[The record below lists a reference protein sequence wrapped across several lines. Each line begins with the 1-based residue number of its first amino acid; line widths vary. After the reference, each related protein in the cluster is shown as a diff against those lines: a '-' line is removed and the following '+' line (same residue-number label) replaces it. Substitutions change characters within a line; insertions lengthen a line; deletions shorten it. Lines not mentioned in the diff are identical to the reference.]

1 MALTWEPAGGLGD
14 MRSCKMEVGSLSL
27 HSQVNYEMQSIE
39 LLLVYRPKVDS
50 RKSGSGWWWCYFR
63 QPVSLQ
69 FSWSLSFF
77 LGDHYSMI
85 PQWLPLSQVFCSRQK
100 KREKIRKRTN
110 YFCSFLWDRQ
120 VLWPP
125 LNSFYILLTRPM
137 AHDHSWISGKEK
149 IYIQWERERKNQEA
163 IENCRDSKL
172 TPSAIGS

>member
-1 MALTWEPAGGLGD
+1 MTLTWEPAGGLGD

-100 KREKIRKRTN
+100 KKEKRLGKEPTTFVHFCGIGKFSGPLWTLFIYYWPDQWHMITPGYLGRRKYTYSGRGKEKIRK
-110 YFCSFLWDRQ
+110 
-120 VLWPP
+120 P
-125 LNSFYILLTRPM
+125 
-137 AHDHSWISGKEK
+137 
-149 IYIQWERERKNQEA
+149 
-163 IENCRDSKL
+163 
-172 TPSAIGS
+172 